1 MGKEKTTKTTHIPF
15 MSHFTLVKN
24 EKNINNRD
32 VYKYYFE
39 WINVEIGAKQ
49 NGVYIDRFHHH
60 SYAICSF
67 IALLELFNIRKPF
80 LLQWLELLTLV
91 YI

>member
-1 MGKEKTTKTTHIPF
+1 

-24 EKNINNRD
+24 EKNINNWD

-39 WINVEIGAKQ
+39 WINVEIGVKL
-49 NGVYIDRFHHH
+49 NGVYIDRFHPH
-60 SYAICSF
+60 SYAICSL
-67 IALLELFNIRKPF
+67 IALLELFNICKPF
-80 LLQWLELLTLV
+80 LLEWLELLTLV